1 VQVLDLKCPG
11 CGAPSDSQ
19 RANCDY
25 CGRPIVITSFRDLS
39 DIIGSDLSKYSVVYT
54 DFAKNN
60 PESVQIQLA
69 LAICKIK
76 LNQFESAKRVLTK
89 LLEKVATNPDV
100 YFYLAV
106 SLLDGKSA
114 FVTSLS
120 NAKEILSL
128 LNSANSISPSGLN
141 ALFQAYVAFDYFERK
156 FLNVS
161 PNFME
166 LLQKSRELGLSSAD
180 AQSLKSALQIQG
192 FGFPEGDFDKV
203 LDSPES

>member
-1 VQVLDLKCPG
+1 VQILDLKCPG

-19 RANCDY
+19 GANCDY

-39 DIIGSDLSKYSVVYT
+39 DIIGSDLSKYSVAYT
-54 DFAKNN
+54 DFAKKN

-76 LNQFESAKRVLTK
+76 LNQFESAKRVLTE

-128 LNSANSISPSGLN
+128 LNSANSIEPSGLN

-156 FLNVS
+156 FLNLS

-180 AQSLKSALQIQG
+180 AQSLKSALQIQD
-192 FGFPEGDFDKV
+192 FGFPAGGFD
-203 LDSPES
+203 